1 MKAGSQS
8 RQPKQPEQLS
18 SQSSRAS
25 VQAEQAAGTAGAET
39 TGGRVPDIKR
49 LGMLL
54 VRDEQRPAA
63 RLQCLESNCPIAM
76 IDKVA
81 HNRKLGKRLAQTAQL
96 GEKNTWRDKRDNY
109 LLIIYR

>member
-1 MKAGSQS
+1 M
-8 RQPKQPEQLS
+8 QP
-18 SQSSRAS
+18 RA
-25 VQAEQAAGTAGAET
+25 EAAGEAGAAGAAGAET

-54 VRDEQRPAA
+54 VRDEQQPAA

-96 GEKNTWRDKRDNY
+96 GEKTLGEINTRRDKKR
-109 LLIIYR
+109 

>member
-1 MKAGSQS
+1 MKAGSRAS
-8 RQPKQPEQLS
+8 RQPCSRSVLPEQKQPV
-18 SQSSRAS
+18 A
-25 VQAEQAAGTAGAET
+25 
-39 TGGRVPDIKR
+39 GRVPDIKR

-54 VRDEQRPAA
+54 VRDEQQPAA

-96 GEKNTWRDKRDNY
+96 GEKTLGEINTWRDKKR
-109 LLIIYR
+109 

>member
-1 MKAGSQS
+1 M
-8 RQPKQPEQLS
+8 QP
-18 SQSSRAS
+18 RA
-25 VQAEQAAGTAGAET
+25 EAAGEAGAAGAAGAET

-54 VRDEQRPAA
+54 VRDEQQPAA

-81 HNRKLGKRLAQTAQL
+81 HNRKLGESAQTAQLGEKTL
-96 GEKNTWRDKRDNY
+96 GEKNTWRDKKR
-109 LLIIYR
+109 

>member
-1 MKAGSQS
+1 MLPCSRNRRAGG
-8 RQPKQPEQLS
+8 
-18 SQSSRAS
+18 
-25 VQAEQAAGTAGAET
+25 QAAVLPCSRAET

-54 VRDEQRPAA
+54 VRDEQQPAA

-96 GEKNTWRDKRDNY
+96 GEKTLGEINTWRDKKR
-109 LLIIYR
+109 

>member
-1 MKAGSQS
+1 MKAGSRAS
-8 RQPKQPEQLS
+8 RQPCF
-18 SQSSRAS
+18 RA
-25 VQAEQAAGTAGAET
+25 AGAET
-39 TGGRVPDIKR
+39 TGSRVPDIKR

-96 GEKNTWRDKRDNY
+96 GEKTLGEINTWRDKRDNY
-109 LLIIYR
+109 LLIIYK

>member
-1 MKAGSQS
+1 MKASSQS
-8 RQPKQPEQLS
+8 GQAAKAARAAEQPSSRCSREPKQPE
-18 SQSSRAS
+18 RA
-25 VQAEQAAGTAGAET
+25 AGAET

-54 VRDEQRPAA
+54 VRAEQQPAA

-96 GEKNTWRDKRDNY
+96 GEKTLGEINTRRDKKR
-109 LLIIYR
+109 

>member
-1 MKAGSQS
+1 MKAGSRSGQAAV
-8 RQPKQPEQLS
+8 QPERAG
-18 SQSSRAS
+18 SRAS
-25 VQAEQAAGTAGAET
+25 VQADQAAGAAGAET

-54 VRDEQRPAA
+54 VRDEQQPAA
-63 RLQCLESNCPIAM
+63 RLQCLESNFQIAM

-96 GEKNTWRDKRDNY
+96 GEKNTGRDKQLGEIKRDKK
-109 LLIIYR
+109 R

>member
-25 VQAEQAAGTAGAET
+25 VQPERAAGAET
-39 TGGRVPDIKR
+39 TGSRVPDIKR

-54 VRDEQRPAA
+54 VRDEQQPAA

-96 GEKNTWRDKRDNY
+96 GEKTLGEINTMRDKKR
-109 LLIIYR
+109 

>member
-1 MKAGSQS
+1 M
-8 RQPKQPEQLS
+8 QPE
-18 SQSSRAS
+18 RA
-25 VQAEQAAGTAGAET
+25 AGAET

-54 VRDEQRPAA
+54 VRDEQQPAA

-81 HNRKLGKRLAQTAQL
+81 HNRKLGKRLPKL
-96 GEKNTWRDKRDNY
+96 HSLERKHLVR
-109 LLIIYR
+109 

>member
-1 MKAGSQS
+1 MKSGSRSGQAAV
-8 RQPKQPEQLS
+8 QPEQPG
-18 SQSSRAS
+18 SR
-25 VQAEQAAGTAGAET
+25 AET

-54 VRDEQRPAA
+54 VRDEQQPAA

-96 GEKNTWRDKRDNY
+96 GEKNTGRDKQLGEIKRD
-109 LLIIYR
+109 R

>member
-1 MKAGSQS
+1 MKAGSRAD
-8 RQPKQPEQLS
+8 RQAAEQPEQLS
-18 SQSSRAS
+18 NR
-25 VQAEQAAGTAGAET
+25 AAGADSQPIRAAGAET
-39 TGGRVPDIKR
+39 TGSRVPDIKR

-54 VRDEQRPAA
+54 VRDEQQPAA

-96 GEKNTWRDKRDNY
+96 GEKTLGEINTWRDKKR
-109 LLIIYR
+109 

>member
-1 MKAGSQS
+1 MKSGSRAG
-8 RQPKQPEQLS
+8 RQPCSRTSRAAE
-18 SQSSRAS
+18 QSSRCS
-25 VQAEQAAGTAGAET
+25 RAET

-54 VRDEQRPAA
+54 VRDEQQPAA

-96 GEKNTWRDKRDNY
+96 GEKTLGEINTW
-109 LLIIYR
+109 

>member
-1 MKAGSQS
+1 M
-8 RQPKQPEQLS
+8 QPEQK
-18 SQSSRAS
+18 QPVA
-25 VQAEQAAGTAGAET
+25 
-39 TGGRVPDIKR
+39 GRVPDIKR

-54 VRDEQRPAA
+54 VRDEQQPAA

-96 GEKNTWRDKRDNY
+96 GEKTLGEIKRDNY

>member
-1 MKAGSQS
+1 MKAGSRSSQS
-8 RQPKQPEQLS
+8 GQAAKAARTAEQPEQPCF
-18 SQSSRAS
+18 RA
-25 VQAEQAAGTAGAET
+25 ARAAGEAGAAGAET

-54 VRDEQRPAA
+54 VRDEQQPAA

-96 GEKNTWRDKRDNY
+96 GEKTLGEINTW
-109 LLIIYR
+109 

>member
-8 RQPKQPEQLS
+8 RQAAVLPCSQS
-18 SQSSRAS
+18 SQSSQAGRRAGG
-25 VQAEQAAGTAGAET
+25 QAAGAET
-39 TGGRVPDIKR
+39 TGSRVPDIKR

-54 VRDEQRPAA
+54 VRDEQQSAA
-63 RLQCLESNCPIAM
+63 RLQRLESNCPIAM

-96 GEKNTWRDKRDNY
+96 GEKTLGEINTC
-109 LLIIYR
+109 